1 MASYHQPV
9 LQDVLHDKMDQL
21 IKQEMQCF
29 HKEGVAL
36 RSLLLSAALPEPES
50 SLGMKHSFCE
60 FNPVLNALHS
70 SLATAL
76 DAFTKQNLYLMEEEK
91 WSGELSLDL
100 NAKFPEPGA
109 KEKITSFFNS
119 VSTLHLS

>member
-1 MASYHQPV
+1 
-9 LQDVLHDKMDQL
+9 
-21 IKQEMQCF
+21 MQRF

-36 RSLLLSAALPEPES
+36 RSLLPPAAIPGPES
-50 SLGMKHSFCE
+50 SLGMKHSFCG

-76 DAFTKQNLYLMEEEK
+76 DTFTKQNLYLKEEEK
-91 WSGELSLDL
+91 WSGEFAPDL

-109 KEKITSFFNS
+109 KKKITSFFNS